1 MMMKRLIVITLAGAT
16 LVGCANTN
24 TLSGDVY
31 TADQAKEVQQV
42 DYGTIVSI
50 KPVRIQAGNGTNILG
65 TVGGGVLGGFLGHTI
80 GGGSGQALATAAG
93 AVIGGLAGNQI
104 ETAVDRTD
112 GVQLVI
118 RKDDGKT
125 ISVVQKNGDRAF
137 VAKERVM
144 LVSTHG
150 NVNVSHVN

>member
-1 MMMKRLIVITLAGAT
+1 MMKRLIVIALAGAT
-16 LVGCANTN
+16 LTGCANTN

-42 DYGTIVSI
+42 NYGTIVSV
-50 KPVRIQAGNGTNILG
+50 KPVRIQAGNDSNVLG

-93 AVIGGLAGNQI
+93 AVIGGLAGNKA
-104 ETAVDRTD
+104 ESVVDRTD

-118 RKDDGKT
+118 RKDDGQT
-125 ISVVQKNGDRAF
+125 ISVVQKSGDRSFIAR
-137 VAKERVM
+137 ERVM
-144 LVSTHG
+144 LTSTG
-150 NVNVSHVN
+150 GRVNVSHVN